1 MKTEPTK
8 QTRSELNEDTGLLQ
22 VTTHEDLCSVELGA
36 TVKGEP
42 QVKSVKVY
50 AATAMEASL
59 KALTT
64 FKWLS
69 AELAI
74 ILPEKGSE
82 THD

>member
-1 MKTEPTK
+1 MKTQPAQADK
-8 QTRSELNEDTGLLQ
+8 VSELNEDTGLLQ

-59 KALTT
+59 KGLDDVQMAQC
-64 FKWLS
+64 
-69 AELAI
+69 
-74 ILPEKGSE
+74 
-82 THD
+82 